1 MALVHLWNLDL
12 LNLLHELNFFNFSVL
27 PFMDVFFI
35 WKCQSMLVLFDINYI
50 QLSPLT
56 LVVLVYFVMH
66 LMQYIAHRTPLKAD
80 DIEIWALKGQDTLG
94 GFKSNSILENADDLD
109 PVPML
114 VDPRKD
120 QLQLLQQHENLGRL
134 KATYIS
140 SMNHLVSFFTLF
152 IWHFVVQLLI
162 PFIYFWNIANPPR
175 FLWWKYTSFFEWL
188 HIFILI

>member
-1 MALVHLWNLDL
+1 MALVHLWNLACSTFDMNWTFL
-12 LNLLHELNFFNFSVL
+12 ILPCIHFWMCSSHGNVSQCLFSLTLH
-27 PFMDVFFI
+27 
-35 WKCQSMLVLFDINYI
+35 YI

-66 LMQYIAHRTPLKAD
+66 MMQYIARRTPLQAD

-114 VDPRKD
+114 VDPCKD

-140 SMNHLVSFFTLF
+140 SMNHLVSFFILF

-162 PFIYFWNIANPPR
+162 KPI
-175 FLWWKYTSFFEWL
+175 
-188 HIFILI
+188 HILL